1 MLAKSVAAVPA
12 GQGLAYEPKWDG
24 WRAIAFRHD
33 DGVYLQSR
41 AGRDLGAYFPD
52 VIDAVARVAPG
63 VVLDGELVVWEGDR
77 TDFSLLQRRVTA
89 GAQREALA
97 RRHPAHYVV
106 FDLLSAP
113 PGLPLL
119 DKPLAERRALLASLL
134 TDAPAQ
140 LTLSPQTT
148 DVGQATEW
156 LHTWTAA
163 GIEGLMVKRL
173 GGRYEPGRRTWQ
185 KYRAY
190 HTTEAIIGGINPDL
204 GNPEILLLGRLDEHG
219 RLRYTGRTHSLRP
232 AQRGELVNLL
242 SPYPTAP
249 SGPAHPWPQPLPA
262 SWTGQLD
269 RPQPLPYTPV
279 IPAIVAEIDVDTA
292 YEHHR
297 WRHLVRYRRPRL
309 DLATG
314 DVPPLD
320 SRF

>member
-1 MLAKSVAAVPA
+1 MLAKPVEIVPT
-12 GQGLAYEPKWDG
+12 GHGLSYEPKWDG
-24 WRAIAFRHD
+24 WRALALRHQ

-52 VIDAVARVAPG
+52 VLEAVHQAVAPG
-63 VVLDGELVVWEGDR
+63 AVLDGELVVWAGER
-77 TDFSLLQRRVTA
+77 TDFSQLQRRVTA
-89 GAQREALA
+89 GTGRDALA
-97 RRHPAHYVV
+97 RSHPAHYVL

-113 PGLPLL
+113 PGLPML
-119 DKPLAERRALLASLL
+119 DKPLAERRALLTSLL
-134 TDAPAQ
+134 ADAPAQ
-140 LTLSPQTT
+140 LTLSPQST

-163 GIEGLMVKRL
+163 GIEGLMIKRL
-173 GGRYEPGRRTWQ
+173 DSRYEPGKRGWQ

-190 HTTEAIIGGINPDL
+190 HTTEAIIGGVTPSL
-204 GNPEILLLGRLDEHG
+204 SNPETLLLGRLDEQG
-219 RLRYTGRTHSLRP
+219 RLRYIGRTHALRP
-232 AQRGELVNLL
+232 AQRAELIDLL
-242 SPYPTAP
+242 TPHTAATD
-249 SGPAHPWPQPLPA
+249 AHPWPQPLPA

-279 IPAIVAEIDVDTA
+279 LPAVAAEIEVDTA

-297 WRHLVRYRRPRL
+297 WRHHVRYRRPRL
-309 DLATG
+309 DLAMA